1 MKRLDICKITG
12 HYWEAVATNR
22 AGDIAQVCR
31 RCRKARTIDPRTRKE
46 V

>member
-12 HYWEAVATNR
+12 HDWRAVAVSL
-22 AGDIAQVCR
+22 AGNIAQICR
-31 RCRKARTIDPRTRKE
+31 RCRKARTIDPRNRKE